1 MDIQIVSDY
10 VFYRSCSIIHKSNI
24 LLLSIGQM
32 EPLGGSGNRTN
43 FKSNAP
49 LSWNANICKVYC
61 FNQISIPLLKSR
73 NNIMFHI
80 ISQMEHLGGSGDW
93 SIFKSKIALYWS
105 EQVYQVHY
113 FIVTFCFY
121 SLNYFKTPII
131 FSSIR

>member
-49 LSWNANICKVYC
+49 LS
-61 FNQISIPLLKSR
+61 
-73 NNIMFHI
+73 
-80 ISQMEHLGGSGDW
+80 
-93 SIFKSKIALYWS
+93 
-105 EQVYQVHY
+105 
-113 FIVTFCFY
+113 
-121 SLNYFKTPII
+121 
-131 FSSIR
+131 